1 MALCFLL
8 LTPENGNISSYN
20 NLKSQVTL
28 KQMNVQAGVTSLHST
43 DEEKNRYK
51 ATYENIDGLLFMQV
65 TICMSW
71 CLHSWTK

>member
-8 LTPENGNISSYN
+8 LTPENGNNSSYN

-51 ATYENIDGLLFMQV
+51 ATYENIDGLLFM
-65 TICMSW
+65 
-71 CLHSWTK
+71 

>member
-71 CLHSWTK
+71 CLHS